1 MIHGSCLCGG
11 VQFEV
16 ERFSG
21 PFELCHCSR
30 CRKVSGSAFMAGVG
44 VRRQDFR
51 WICGQELVTSFEAP
65 IVESPPAYRVCFCRR
80 CGCCVPDPEDRSEA
94 FELAAGLL
102 DDDPLIRPDKHIFV
116 ECNAAW
122 FPITDAM
129 PQLDKQALLAHR
141 ARMAQQET
149 ERDHIAQDPL

>member
-11 VQFEV
+11 VRFEV
-16 ERFSG
+16 ARFTG

-30 CRKVSGSAFMAGVG
+30 CRKVSGSAFMAGAG

-51 WICGQELVTSFEAP
+51 WICGQDLITCFEAP
-65 IVESPPAYRVCFCRR
+65 IVESPPAYRVCFCSR
-80 CGCCVPDPEDRSEA
+80 CGCCVPDPETRSEV

-116 ECNAAW
+116 ECKADW
-122 FPITDAM
+122 FAISDTLPCF
-129 PQLDKQALLAHR
+129 DKPALLAHR
-141 ARMAQQET
+141 ERGVQQDIEHDT
-149 ERDHIAQDPL
+149 STRDRS